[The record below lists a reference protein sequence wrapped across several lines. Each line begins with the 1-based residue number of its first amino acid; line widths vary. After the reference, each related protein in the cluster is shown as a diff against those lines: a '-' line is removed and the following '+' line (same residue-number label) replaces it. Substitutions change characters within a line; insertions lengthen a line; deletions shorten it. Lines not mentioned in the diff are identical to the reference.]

1 MFVNVLCGLA
11 YIKPG
16 ESYSQAAQSAS
27 KERRKISLL
36 PRRSSSTV
44 FIVPEELAIAV
55 ETSKT
60 QNNHCSEEAN
70 KNEVTCTVSNFKF
83 FRPSTASTRVI
94 NIQLRSPTIIEIQL
108 EWHRGTVVTLQQVTL
123 QQVSL

>member
-44 FIVPEELAIAV
+44 FIVPEELATAV

-60 QNNHCSEEAN
+60 ENSNHCSEEAN

-94 NIQLRSPTIIEIQL
+94 NIQLRSPTIIQL
-108 EWHRGTVVTLQQVTL
+108 E
-123 QQVSL
+123 